1 MKILRRAYRPEG
13 PCPLSPVLGKP
24 PTLPLGPRWA
34 IKPKERFEYR
44 MSLVSL
50 TLPIIGWVKGSC
62 KRGGNI
68 NKKLHQLILQISFHH
83 NSSPGSVDRVTSAA
97 GGRAEFK
104 GQAED
109 QWCIY
114 RGGLDGEALGGVFQ
128 EVSRDCLIKLGPI
141 SLLLD

>member
-44 MSLVSL
+44 MSLVSV
-50 TLPIIGWVKGSC
+50 TLPIIRWVKGSC
-62 KRGGNI
+62 KRGGNII

-83 NSSPGSVDRVTSAA
+83 SSSPGIVDRVTGAA
-97 GGRAEFK
+97 WGRAELK

-109 QWCIY
+109 QWCTQRRTGWGR
-114 RGGLDGEALGGVFQ
+114 RGERG
-128 EVSRDCLIKLGPI
+128 SWKLWVGCCKKAAETVL
-141 SLLLD
+141 SN